1 MAVLLTSEMDSHRR
15 IGGIIVLN
23 VSYAAIFKPAD
34 FLVKFFGGFFI
45 EIPNLEKLT
54 VRGILGLVIKK
65 M

>member
-1 MAVLLTSEMDSHRR
+1 MKMYILVYVRKFCFCGT
-15 IGGIIVLN
+15 
-23 VSYAAIFKPAD
+23 VSCAAIFKPAD

-45 EIPNLEKLT
+45 DIPNLKKLT